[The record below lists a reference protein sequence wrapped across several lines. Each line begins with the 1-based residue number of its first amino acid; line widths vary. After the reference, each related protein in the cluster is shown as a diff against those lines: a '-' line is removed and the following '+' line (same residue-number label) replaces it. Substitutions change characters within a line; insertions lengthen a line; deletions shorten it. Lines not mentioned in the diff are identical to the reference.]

1 MVGRELRRWLPRPA
15 PKRRVIPQ
23 DLLAKPAV
31 HVVLLLGAAVMVL
44 PFVWMLST
52 AFKPPE
58 QILALPPIWI
68 PKPPILTNFTELLKA
83 LPFGRFFLNSVIVST
98 VLTFAHL
105 FLCSLTGYAFAK
117 LPFPG
122 RNALFVFILSS
133 MMVPAAVLL
142 IPTFI
147 IVVKLKWL
155 NTWFGLLIPRIATV
169 FGVFFMRQFIMNLP
183 DDYADAA
190 RIDGMR
196 EFGIYV
202 RIILP
207 LVRPA
212 LATLGT
218 FVFIG
223 TWNDFIWPLIVVRSN
238 NLKTLPLG
246 FAALSGHYGF
256 HFEWAMA
263 AAVISIVPMIMVFL
277 ALQRYVIRGIALTGI
292 R

>member
-1 MVGRELRRWLPRPA
+1 MKLRE
-15 PKRRVIPQ
+15 KRAR
-23 DLLAKPAV
+23 LKPAALLGKSAV
-31 HVVLLLGAAVMVL
+31 HAALLLGSVVMVL

-52 AFKPPE
+52 AFKPAD
-58 QILALPPIWI
+58 QILAMPPMWI
-68 PKPPILTNFTELLKA
+68 PKPPVITNFTGLLAA
-83 LPFGRFFLNSVIVST
+83 LPFGRFFLNSMIVSL
-98 VLTFAHL
+98 VLTGAQL

-122 RNALFVFILSS
+122 KNALFLFILSS
-133 MMVPAAVLL
+133 MMIPGAVLL

-147 IVVKLKWL
+147 IVVKLQWL
-155 NTWFGLLIPRIATV
+155 NTWGGLLIPRIATV

-196 EFGIYV
+196 EFGIYA

-207 LVRPA
+207 LIRPA

-223 TWNDFIWPLIVVRSN
+223 TWNDFIWPLIVVRSDR
-238 NLKTLPLG
+238 LKTLPLG

-263 AAVISIVPMIMVFL
+263 AAVITIAPMVVVFL
-277 ALQRYVIRGIALTGI
+277 TLQRYVIRGITLTGI

>member
-1 MVGRELRRWLPRPA
+1 M
-15 PKRRVIPQ
+15 RVRSRKIHSKP
-23 DLLAKPAV
+23 LAFLGKSAI
-31 HVVLLLGAAVMVL
+31 HGVLLLGSVVMVM
-44 PFVWMLST
+44 PFLWMLST
-52 AFKPPE
+52 AFKPAD
-58 QILALPPIWI
+58 QILAMPPIWI
-68 PKPPILTNFTELLKA
+68 PKPPIITNFTELLAA
-83 LPFGRFFLNSVIVST
+83 LPFGRFFLNSVIVSLA
-98 VLTFAHL
+98 LTAAHL

-122 RNALFVFILSS
+122 KHALFLFILSS
-133 MMVPAAVLL
+133 MMIPGAVLL

-147 IVVKLKWL
+147 IVVKLRWL
-155 NTWFGLLIPRIATV
+155 NTWMGLLVPRIATV

-196 EFGIYV
+196 EFGIYT

-207 LVRPA
+207 LIRPA

-223 TWNDFIWPLIVVRSN
+223 TWNDFIWPLIVVRSDR
-238 NLKTLPLG
+238 LKTLPLG

-263 AAVISIVPMIMVFL
+263 AAVITIAPMIGVFL